1 MRILA
6 TTILILA
13 VACGAMAA
21 DRSDLPDNPNA
32 YKQPDDWSTGLYGDD
47 PVVDMVRATVYSNLT
62 DFLAVLAPGYYFDDF
77 SWATWQ
83 DPYAPSYQFG
93 PVNGYSY
100 TASASSYLFGIPGA
114 ISTNT
119 SNDLITIVFDGAPV
133 TAVGGDFMLTDFDGF
148 PVSGTVTV
156 ALDDGTTVNLT
167 YPTVF
172 AGFTS
177 NVPIVS
183 MTLTPSNDWMTFDN
197 MYVGAM
203 NVTPAAVKSISEVK
217 ALY

>member
-13 VACGAMAA
+13 VACGALAA

-32 YKQPDDWSTGLYGDD
+32 YKQPADWSTGLYGDD
-47 PVVDMVRATVYSNLT
+47 PVVDMVRATVYT
-62 DFLAVLAPGYYFDDF
+62 DIDDFLAVLAPGYYFDDF

-114 ISTNT
+114 ISTNSAT
-119 SNDLITIVFDGAPV
+119 DPITIVFDGDPV
-133 TAVGGDFMLTDFDGF
+133 TAVGGDFFLTDYDGF
-148 PVSGTVTV
+148 PVSGTATV
-156 ALDDGTTVNLT
+156 QLDDGTTVYLD

-177 NVPIVS
+177 VTPIVS

-197 MYVGAM
+197 MYVGAL
-203 NVTPAAVKSISEVK
+203 NVTPTEATTLSRVK
-217 ALY
+217 ALF